1 MHTTLLTH
9 GRLQRGSRGEAWPSE
24 GAFFEARIGISQT
37 DTNPLMAETP
47 ESDIQCVQGQ
57 DTFAFAIP
65 VHTR

>member
-1 MHTTLLTH
+1 MAVYREVLGVKLGH
-9 GRLQRGSRGEAWPSE
+9 RRVR
-24 GAFFEARIGISQT
+24 FFEDRIRISQT

-47 ESDIQCVQGQ
+47 KSDIQCVQGQ